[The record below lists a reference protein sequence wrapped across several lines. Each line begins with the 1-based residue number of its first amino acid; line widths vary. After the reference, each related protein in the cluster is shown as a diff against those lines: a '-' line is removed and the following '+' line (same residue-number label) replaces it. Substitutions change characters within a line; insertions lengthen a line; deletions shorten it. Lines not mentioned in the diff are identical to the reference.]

1 MKVPLVRKKLISDSC
16 VSMNSELATLA
27 LHWGH
32 WGARRTEETTQ
43 LGYSID
49 YRTGGS
55 SRAELNCRIAHH
67 TYPLDASRTNPL
79 SVQTTNNSVMDQLIT
94 GHQWTAPL

>member
-27 LHWGH
+27 LHW
-32 WGARRTEETTQ
+32 WAKRREETAQ

-49 YRTGGS
+49 YRVGS

>member
-27 LHWGH
+27 LHW
-32 WGARRTEETTQ
+32 WAKRTEETAK

-49 YRTGGS
+49 
-55 SRAELNCRIAHH
+55 CREAV
-67 TYPLDASRTNPL
+67 LGQS
-79 SVQTTNNSVMDQLIT
+79 
-94 GHQWTAPL
+94 